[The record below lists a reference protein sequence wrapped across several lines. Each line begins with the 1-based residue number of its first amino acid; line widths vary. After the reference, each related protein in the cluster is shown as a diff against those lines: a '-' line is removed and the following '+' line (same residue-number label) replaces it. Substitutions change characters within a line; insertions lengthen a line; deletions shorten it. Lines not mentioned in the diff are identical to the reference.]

1 MYMGRRVFRAGPG
14 MVALFVGLTV
24 LFAAGAV
31 FTYLDLGWNWVSV
44 GLAGA
49 AVALGVGS
57 ILASFR
63 LRIELT
69 DESLVVTDLSG
80 CRRYRVDDIESV
92 EEAKG
97 VPPVLLLKNGKW
109 VKLPSVASDL
119 GNSVRAWLQRR

>member
-1 MYMGRRVFRAGPG
+1 MYQGRRVFRAGPG

-31 FTYLDLGWNWVSV
+31 FTYLDQGWSWVAI

-49 AVALGVGS
+49 AVVLGVGS

-80 CRRYRVDDIESV
+80 VRRYRAADIERV

-109 VKLPSVASDL
+109 VKLPSVTSDV
-119 GNSVRAWLQRR
+119 GNSVRAWLKRR

>member
-1 MYMGRRVFRAGPG
+1 MYQGRRIFRAGPG

-31 FTYLDLGWNWVSV
+31 VTYLDQGWSWVSI

-49 AVALGVGS
+49 ALVLGVGS

-80 CRRYRVDDIESV
+80 VRRYRAEDIERV

-97 VPPVLLLKNGKW
+97 VPPKLLLKNGRW

-119 GNSVRAWLQRR
+119 GTAVRAWLKRR

>member
-1 MYMGRRVFRAGPG
+1 MYKGRRVFRAGPG
-14 MVALFVGLTV
+14 MVALFVGLTA

-31 FTYLDLGWNWVSV
+31 ITYLDQGWSWVAI

-49 AVALGVGS
+49 AAVLGLAS
-57 ILASFR
+57 ILQGFL

-80 CRRYRVDDIESV
+80 VRRYRVEEIERV

-119 GNSVRAWLQRR
+119 GTAVRAWLKRR

>member
-1 MYMGRRVFRAGPG
+1 MYKGRRVFRAGPG
-14 MVALFVGLTV
+14 MVALFVGLTA

-31 FTYLDLGWNWVSV
+31 FTYLDRGWNEVSV

-49 AVALGVGS
+49 AVVLGVGS

-80 CRRYRVDDIESV
+80 VRRYRVDDIERV

-119 GNSVRAWLQRR
+119 GNSVRTWLKRR

>member
-1 MYMGRRVFRAGPG
+1 
-14 MVALFVGLTV
+14 MVALLVGLAA
-24 LFAAGAV
+24 LLAAGAV
-31 FTYLDLGWNWVSV
+31 FTYLDRGWDVVSI
-44 GLAGA
+44 GLASAA
-49 AVALGVGS
+49 AVLGLGS
-57 ILASFR
+57 ILACFR

-80 CRRYRVDDIESV
+80 VRRYRAEDIERV

-119 GNSVRAWLQRR
+119 GNSVRAWLKRR